1 MGILSQMLSESLLN
15 EDAAY
20 KKKAIKEIYKV
31 IEKSKMTAHKFSDT
45 AWENVFK
52 LMDVIRSVDT
62 YVAELDYLVAR
73 GGYTN
78 MTTKEYKLNIVLT
91 SGEQIHGV
99 LTAHAAGIMKD
110 PWSSYDMTVQLW

>member
-1 MGILSQMLSESLLN
+1 MGVLSQMLSEALLN
-15 EDAAY
+15 EDNAY
-20 KKKAIKEIYKV
+20 KKKAIKEIYKAV
-31 IEKSKMTAHKFSDT
+31 EKSKMTSHKVQDT

-52 LMDVIRSVDT
+52 LMDVIRDVKEFVSQ
-62 YVAELDYLVAR
+62 LDYRVDR
-73 GGYTN
+73 GGYTR
-78 MTTKEYKLNIVLT
+78 MTTKEYNLDITLK